1 MALHPTVPILQ
12 TRLFLLLCVLLG
24 TGCGQQ
30 LEQLREHYRP
40 TSPRDAYVHGLEQSG
55 IDQRLIAQRWMA
67 EGEAVLK
74 KPIRPT
80 LPYVE
85 NGYLMASDIMALG
98 YHLELTRG
106 QQLIV
111 EARSDDGFVVFAD
124 LYKPSTAEGEEI
136 RRLSSADS
144 TGRLIWDVRQT
155 GRHLLRVQPEIL
167 AEGSYVLRI
176 RTGASL
182 IFPVAGHSISSAQS
196 LFGVERDGGRR
207 SHDGI
212 DIFARRGTPVVA
224 VRSGRITRVQ
234 TTARGGKQVWLRDVM
249 EHNFYYAHLD
259 SQMVREGDHV
269 QPGDTLGLV
278 GNTGNAR
285 TTPPHLHFGIYQRGP
300 HDPWPFVYEP
310 TIRPSRVVVD
320 RSPFG
325 SWRTALEP
333 LRLHAIPSRRAT
345 DRIQIPSLARMHI
358 IGGTANWYHVRL
370 DDGRSGYLSSPDL
383 ARTQGKGSPGMAA
396 SAGVAGGG

>member
-1 MALHPTVPILQ
+1 MALNPTVPIVH

-40 TSPRDAYVHGLEQSG
+40 TSPRDAYIHGLEQSG
-55 IDQRLIAQRWMA
+55 IDQRLIAQRWMT
-67 EGEAVLK
+67 EGEAVLE
-74 KPIRPT
+74 KPARPT

-85 NGYLMASDIMALG
+85 DGYLMASDIMALG

-124 LYKPSTAEGEEI
+124 LYESSTAEREEI

-144 TGRLIWDVRQT
+144 TGRLIWDVRRT

-224 VRSGRITRVQ
+224 VRSGRVTRVQ

-300 HDPWPFVYEP
+300 HDPWPFVYQP
-310 TIRPSRVVVD
+310 TLRPSRVAVD
-320 RSPFG
+320 RAPFG
-325 SWRTALEP
+325 SWRTAVEP
-333 LRLHAIPSRRAT
+333 VRLHTIPSRRST
-345 DRIQIPSLARMHI
+345 DRTQIDPSARIHV
-358 IGGTANWYHVRL
+358 IGGTASWYHVRL
-370 DDGRSGYLSSPDL
+370 DDGRSGYLSAADLVKTRAGEYPD
-383 ARTQGKGSPGMAA
+383 MVE
-396 SAGVAGGG
+396 SAGIAGGG